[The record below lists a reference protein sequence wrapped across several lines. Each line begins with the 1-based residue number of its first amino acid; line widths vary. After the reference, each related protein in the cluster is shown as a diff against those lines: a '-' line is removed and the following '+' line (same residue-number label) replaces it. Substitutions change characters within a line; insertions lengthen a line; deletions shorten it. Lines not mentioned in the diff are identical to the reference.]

1 MQETGVTPYK
11 WTSDTIQEVLLKTY
25 QGEVL
30 ETDTGAVFY
39 RTKSKETLT
48 TISDSLRA
56 HYGKNVFSYPKMQ
69 QINNML
75 YSDIMDW
82 AYARYEGTT
91 RSFKLREWSTKT
103 CYWNT
108 HLPSGF
114 ILHVAAK
121 SSTSSDHTQSLLR
134 LLNTRPPVQ
143 RGGHGTLSMLAA
155 VARCDF
161 GHCYLN

>member
-1 MQETGVTPYK
+1 MDAGYHARGFIK
-11 WTSDTIQEVLLKTY
+11 DLSTY

-69 QINNML
+69 QRNNML

-82 AYARYEGTT
+82 AYAIYEGTT

-134 LLNTRPPVQ
+134 LACTRLQ
-143 RGGHGTLSMLAA
+143 RSVSVVPRYDCAFRA
-155 VARCDF
+155 
-161 GHCYLN
+161 

>member
-1 MQETGVTPYK
+1 MMPQKTSVTTSK
-11 WTSDTIQEVLLKTY
+11 WTPDIIQEVLSKTD

-155 VARCDF
+155 VAVAEDAA
-161 GHCYLN
+161 Y